1 MKGFTEMTGLPV
13 VQRLLTALAIIV
25 AALATAVPA
34 NAASTTSVNV
44 SGSTLFIAGTSAGET
59 VNIQFQFG
67 LLTVDSTSGITP
79 GAGCSPLGAT
89 VVSCSTNVQFI
100 TAQVGGGN
108 DTVTNNTSLQSSVLG
123 GSGIDTLNGGPG
135 RDGFNGNSGNDTLNG
150 NGGNDT
156 LIGNSEVDV
165 ANGAGGFDTCT
176 AETES
181 GCEA

>member
-1 MKGFTEMTGLPV
+1 MSL

-25 AALATAVPA
+25 AGLATAVPA
-34 NAASTTSVNV
+34 NAASTTSVHV
-44 SGSTLFIAGTSAGET
+44 SGSTLFIVGTSVGET
-59 VNIQFQFG
+59 VRIDFQFG

-79 GAGCSPLGAT
+79 GAGCSTQGAN

-100 TAQVGGGN
+100 DAGVIGGN

-123 GSGIDTLNGGPG
+123 GSGSDTLNGGSG
-135 RDGFNGNSGNDTLNG
+135 RDGFNGGAGD
-150 NGGNDT
+150 DT
-156 LIGNSEVDV
+156 LIGNGGVDV
-165 ANGAGGFDTCT
+165 ANGVGGFDTCT